1 MPVDRPEMQGTEK
14 DGSRSTKYCVYC
26 YAQGQFLNPDMTL
39 AEMTAIVRSK
49 LQEMKMPERFIDGA
63 VQNLLH
69 LERWESKSQPAA
81 GIAGPKRN
89 SL

>member
-1 MPVDRPEMQGTEK
+1 
-14 DGSRSTKYCVYC
+14 
-26 YAQGQFLNPDMTL
+26 MTL
-39 AEMTAIVRSK
+39 GEMTAIVRSK